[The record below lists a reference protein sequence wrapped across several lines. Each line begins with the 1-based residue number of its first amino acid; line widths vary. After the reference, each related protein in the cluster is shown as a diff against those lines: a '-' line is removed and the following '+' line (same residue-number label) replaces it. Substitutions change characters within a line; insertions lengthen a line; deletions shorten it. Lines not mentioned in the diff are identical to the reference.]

1 MACGAHCVVAGG
13 AEGAVGKD
21 VDVEDIHSHSSLRK
35 NEPAWTFGIELRNS
49 LALGI
54 DKRSLVLPNHGLN
67 LKKDLIN

>member
-1 MACGAHCVVAGG
+1 MLFWVALGAHCVVAGG

-54 DKRSLVLPNHGLN
+54 VKEFSLA
-67 LKKDLIN
+67 KSRTEFEK